1 MDQALNLPD
10 RPLAAGK
17 AASSAQKSELAP
29 EKREIS
35 GSPIKFFQLIRDF
48 YCSLKRSG
56 FWLYSS
62 WIEVLLSYRSTVLGP
77 LWILIGTLTF
87 VFFVGILYGRV
98 VLNGQSNVYTVHL
111 AVGLTIW
118 LLITQSLVGSC
129 HFFSSNRSD
138 ILDGDTN
145 YTDLIL
151 KLITKNAIDFLHA
164 SPAIV
169 IAFIMAPRMPSSM
182 ALVIL
187 ITLPL
192 MLFNLLWMCTI
203 LSILGARFPDLQEF
217 TQSSL
222 RLLFFVTPI
231 MWVAQQHLRG
241 PWVDALLY
249 FNPFYYFIEV
259 IRAPLVYGEIPYFE
273 IAILS
278 VAMPIGW
285 LTACLLYARTR
296 PWLALWL

>member
-1 MDQALNLPD
+1 MDQALILPD
-10 RPLAAGK
+10 PMVEAK
-17 AASSAQKSELAP
+17 AASPAQKPAP
-29 EKREIS
+29 EKREIR
-35 GSPIKFFQLIRDF
+35 GSPVKLFQLISDF
-48 YCSLKRSG
+48 YSSLKRSG

-62 WIEVLLSYRSTVLGP
+62 WIEILLSYRSTILGP

-98 VLNGQSNVYTVHL
+98 VLNGQSNVYMAHL
-111 AVGLTIW
+111 AVGFTIW
-118 LLITQSLVGSC
+118 YFITQSLVASC
-129 HFFSSNRSD
+129 HFFSSNRAD
-138 ILDGDTN
+138 ILDGDTD

-151 KLITKNAIDFLHA
+151 KLITKNAIDFLHS

-169 IAFIMAPRMPSSM
+169 IAFVTAELMPTPV
-182 ALVIL
+182 ALAIVL
-187 ITLPL
+187 TLPL
-192 MLFNLLWMCTI
+192 MLINLLWMCTV

-222 RLLFFVTPI
+222 RLLFFLTPI
-231 MWVAQQHLRG
+231 MWVAQQHLKG
-241 PWVDALLY
+241 PFIDALLY

-273 IAILS
+273 IVILS

-285 LTACLLYARTR
+285 LCASLLYARTR
-296 PWLALWL
+296 AWLALWL